1 MIDFPLLS
9 LILMFGLAGLVA
21 VFKIFKWGYEKEK
34 KGERTD
40 FLGRPNNHPSKE
52 DMD

>member
-9 LILMFGLAGLVA
+9 LIIMFGLVGLVM
-21 VFKIFKWGYEKEK
+21 VLKIFKWGYEKEK

-40 FLGRPNNHPSKE
+40 LLRRPNNHPSKE

>member
-1 MIDFPLLS
+1 MIDFPIFS
-9 LILMFGLAGLVA
+9 LILMFGFVGLVM
-21 VFKIFKWGYEKEK
+21 VLKIFKWGYEKEK

-40 FLGRPNNHPSKE
+40 FLGRPNNHPSNE